1 MSEPTTADVEK
12 RPVTHPSSSDP
23 SVNHDDA
30 QFDTP
35 DAHIGVKKVEA
46 AAKVYRG
53 RTKWFLYL
61 GYVNPRTFV
70 LAFAQTDFTALERRI
85 ALASY
90 IYSLDGTTTWTY
102 LSWAQSS
109 FGKHSL
115 IASIQVAQSIIIA
128 VGKPIV
134 AKLADV
140 TSRPVAYTSVLLFY
154 VIGYIVIASANDT
167 NQIAGGI
174 VVYAMG
180 YTGLQVLTSIIV
192 ADITSLQYRGLVQG
206 LTSAPFILNAFVSA
220 FISESVLGPTFS
232 GWRWGYG
239 MFAILIPAALSPLIL
254 TLFWAE
260 HAAYKRG
267 YLEREKSVPLGEKIK
282 RAIID
287 IDVLGLLLL
296 SAGVALLLLPL
307 TLANNAKG
315 KWHNQSMIAMIVLGP
330 IFLIAFGIYEWR
342 FSPKPLAPGR
352 FLKNPSVVIASLIG
366 FFDFVSFYL
375 TYTYLYSFVYI
386 TQPSWSVRELTY
398 FANTQSVALTVFAIM
413 AGVIMRFTHR
423 FKWLLVFGLTVRLAG
438 VGMMIHSRG
447 ARGGAAELVINQVIQ
462 GFGGGIAS
470 LTTTVGSQASVPHRD
485 VAIVT
490 ALVLLVTEIGGVVG
504 NAIAGAIWSN
514 TMPGQLRKH
523 LPGLSDEEVTT
534 LFGSIIAVGTYPEG
548 SPERNG
554 AIAAYDEVMKRMLI
568 AAVVIA
574 VIPLI
579 LSFFMPNWY
588 LGDTQNAVTEKN
600 IAGEKEEAVNE
611 KEGRHEASA

>member
-12 RPVTHPSSSDP
+12 RPVTHPSSSEP
-23 SVNHDDA
+23 SVSHDDA

-61 GYVNPRTFV
+61 G
-70 LAFAQTDFTALERRI
+70 I

-140 TSRPVAYTSVLLFY
+140 TSRPVAYSSVLLFY
-154 VIGYIVIASANDT
+154 VIGYIVIASANNT

-206 LTSAPFILNAFVSA
+206 LTSAPFILNAFISA

-267 YLEREKSVPLGEKIK
+267 YLERERSVPFGEKVK

-315 KWHNQSMIAMIVLGP
+315 RWHNPSMIAMIVLGP
-330 IFLIAFGIYEWR
+330 IFLIAFGIYEWK

-386 TQPSWSVRELTY
+386 TQPAWSVRELTY

-423 FKWLLVFGLTVRLAG
+423 YKWLLVFGLTVRLAG

-447 ARGGAAELVINQVIQ
+447 ARGSAAELVINQVIQ

-470 LTTTVGSQASVPHRD
+470 LTCTVGSQASVPHRD

-514 TMPGQLRKH
+514 TMPDQLRKH
-523 LPGLSDEEVTT
+523 LPFLSDEQVTT
-534 LFGSIIAVGTYPEG
+534 LFGSIITVGTYAEG
-548 SPERNG
+548 SPERTG
-554 AIAAYDEVMKRMLI
+554 AIAAYDEVMKRMVI
-568 AAVVIA
+568 AATVIA
-574 VIPLI
+574 VIPLG

-588 LGDTQNAVTEKN
+588 LGDAQNAVTEKN

-611 KEGRHEASA
+611 KEGHKQASA

>member
-23 SVNHDDA
+23 SVNRDDA

-61 GYVNPRTFV
+61 G
-70 LAFAQTDFTALERRI
+70 I

-154 VIGYIVIASANDT
+154 VIGYIVIASAKNT

-267 YLEREKSVPLGEKIK
+267 YLEREKSAPLDEKIK

-315 KWHNQSMIAMIVLGP
+315 RWHNPSMIAMIVLGP
-330 IFLIAFGIYEWR
+330 IFLIAFGIYEWK

-423 FKWLLVFGLTVRLAG
+423 YKWLLVFGLTVRLAG
-438 VGMMIHSRG
+438 VGMMMHSRG

-470 LTTTVGSQASVPHRD
+470 LTTGVGSQASVPHRD

-611 KEGRHEASA
+611 KEGRHKASA

>member
-1 MSEPTTADVEK
+1 MSEPNTTDVEK
-12 RPVTHPSSSDP
+12 RPVTHPSSSEP
-23 SVNHDDA
+23 SVSHDDA
-30 QFDTP
+30 LFDTP

-61 GYVNPRTFV
+61 GI
-70 LAFAQTDFTALERRI
+70 AF
-85 ALASY
+85 ASY

-115 IASIQVAQSIIIA
+115 IASIQVAQAIIIA

-140 TSRPVAYTSVLLFY
+140 TSRPVAYSSVLFFY
-154 VIGYIVIASANDT
+154 VIGYIVIASANKT
-167 NQIAGGI
+167 NHLAGGI

-239 MFAILIPAALSPLIL
+239 MFAILVPVALAPLII

-267 YLEREKSVPLGEKIK
+267 YLEREKSIPITEKIK

-287 IDVLGLLLL
+287 TDALGLILL

-315 KWHNQSMIAMIVLGP
+315 KWHNASMIAMIVLGP
-330 IFLIAFGIYEWR
+330 IFLIAFGIYEWK

-352 FLKNPSVVIASLIG
+352 FLRNPSVVIASLIG

-386 TQPSWSVRELTY
+386 TQPNWSVRQLTY
-398 FANTQSVALTVFAIM
+398 FANTRDRKSVV
-413 AGVIMRFTHR
+413 
-423 FKWLLVFGLTVRLAG
+423 
-438 VGMMIHSRG
+438 
-447 ARGGAAELVINQVIQ
+447 
-462 GFGGGIAS
+462 
-470 LTTTVGSQASVPHRD
+470 
-485 VAIVT
+485 
-490 ALVLLVTEIGGVVG
+490 
-504 NAIAGAIWSN
+504 
-514 TMPGQLRKH
+514 
-523 LPGLSDEEVTT
+523 
-534 LFGSIIAVGTYPEG
+534 
-548 SPERNG
+548 
-554 AIAAYDEVMKRMLI
+554 
-568 AAVVIA
+568 
-574 VIPLI
+574 
-579 LSFFMPNWY
+579 
-588 LGDTQNAVTEKN
+588 
-600 IAGEKEEAVNE
+600 
-611 KEGRHEASA
+611 

>member
-1 MSEPTTADVEK
+1 MSEPATADVEK

-61 GYVNPRTFV
+61 G
-70 LAFAQTDFTALERRI
+70 I

-154 VIGYIVIASANDT
+154 VIGYIVIASANNT

-267 YLEREKSVPLGEKIK
+267 YLEHERSVPLGEKIK
-282 RAIID
+282 RSVID
-287 IDVLGLLLL
+287 SDVLGLLLL

-315 KWHNQSMIAMIVLGP
+315 RWHNPSMIAMIVLGP
-330 IFLIAFGIYEWR
+330 IFLIAFGIYEWK
-342 FSPKPLAPGR
+342 FSPKPLAPAR

-423 FKWLLVFGLTVRLAG
+423 YKWLLVFGLTVRLAG

-447 ARGGAAELVINQVIQ
+447 ARGSAAELVINQVIQ

-470 LTTTVGSQASVPHRD
+470 ITTGVGSQASVPHRD

-568 AAVVIA
+568 AAVVVA
-574 VIPLI
+574 VFPLI

>member
-1 MSEPTTADVEK
+1 MSEPTTDVEK
-12 RPVTHPSSSDP
+12 RPPTHPSTSDSSV
-23 SVNHDDA
+23 SHDDP

-46 AAKVYRG
+46 AAKIYRG
-53 RTKWFLYL
+53 RAKWFLYL
-61 GYVNPRTFV
+61 GI
-70 LAFAQTDFTALERRI
+70 AF
-85 ALASY
+85 ASY

-115 IASIQVAQSIIIA
+115 IASIQVAQYIIIA

-140 TSRPVAYTSVLLFY
+140 TSRPIAYSSVLLFY
-154 VIGYIVIASANDT
+154 VIGYIVIASAHNT
-167 NQIAGGI
+167 NQLAGGI
-174 VVYAMG
+174 VVYALG

-239 MFAILIPAALSPLIL
+239 MFAILVPVALAPLIV

-267 YLEREKSVPLGEKIK
+267 YLEHERSTPISEKIK
-282 RAIID
+282 RGVTD
-287 IDVLGLLLL
+287 TDVFGLLLL

-315 KWHNQSMIAMIVLGP
+315 RWHNPSMIAMIVLGP
-330 IFLIAFGIYEWR
+330 IFLIAFAIYEWK

-352 FLKNPSVVIASLIG
+352 FLRNPSVVIASLIG

-375 TYTYLYSFVYI
+375 TYAYLYSFVYI

-423 FKWLLVFGLTVRLAG
+423 FKWLLVFGLVVRLIG
-438 VGMMIHSRG
+438 VGIMIHSRG
-447 ARGGAAELVINQVIQ
+447 ARGSAAELVITQIIQ

-470 LTTTVGSQASVPHRD
+470 ITTGVGAQASVPHRD

-514 TMPGQLRKH
+514 TMPGQLRKN
-523 LPGLSDEEVTT
+523 LPFLSDEEVST
-534 LFGSIIAVGTYPEG
+534 LFGSIITVGTYPEG
-548 SPERNG
+548 SPERTG
-554 AIAAYDEVMKRMLI
+554 AILAYDEVMKRMLI

-574 VIPLI
+574 VIPLG

-588 LGDTQNAVTEKN
+588 LGDVQNAVTEKN
-600 IAGEKEEAVNE
+600 IAGEKEGDVDK
-611 KEGRHEASA
+611 KEGRVEATA